1 MSRNMSG
8 ISSVAHEFTTITVT
22 PTLSTDAY
30 ADGDV
35 LIATA
40 ALANVVPY
48 GGKCELYSLRIV
60 DNDDKASDFDI
71 LILNANT
78 SIGTANAA
86 YNGADTVTDD
96 ILTIIP
102 VAAADYRDMINA
114 QVAILSATQADY
126 GFGVIME
133 PASAGSG
140 LWYAAISRDT
150 DTFTASGLEFTF
162 TFKRH

>member
-1 MSRNMSG
+1 MSRNSSG
-8 ISSVAHEFTTITVT
+8 ISSVGHEFFTITVT

-35 LIATA
+35 LFITA
-40 ALANVVPY
+40 ELANVVPY
-48 GGKCELYSLRIV
+48 GGKCELHSIRVV

-96 ILTIIP
+96 ILTIVP
-102 VAAADYRDMINA
+102 VVAADYRDMINA
-114 QVAILSATQADY
+114 QVAIVSAAQGDY

-133 PASAGSG
+133 PATAGSS
-140 LWYAAISRDT
+140 LWYAGISRDT
-150 DTFTASGLEFTF
+150 DTFTASGLEITM